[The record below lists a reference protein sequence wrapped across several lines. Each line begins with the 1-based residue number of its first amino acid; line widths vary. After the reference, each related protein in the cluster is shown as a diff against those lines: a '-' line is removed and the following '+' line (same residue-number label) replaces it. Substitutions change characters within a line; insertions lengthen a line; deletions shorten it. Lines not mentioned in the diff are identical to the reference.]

1 MIGSVFSVG
10 PAGTGKSTFSG
21 ALKDWMISQGLD
33 SAIVNL
39 DPGAEFLPYE
49 PDFDIREVLS
59 LSDVM
64 SEYSLGPNGAQ
75 VVAAD
80 LMLENYQA
88 ILKPLEEFEDYYV
101 IFDTPGQI
109 ELFAFRQASPVLVDA
124 ITGGK
129 AVIAFISDSVISS
142 SPSGFISQKLLYGS
156 VISRFFKPSVNVLN
170 KSDLLTDDEISKIT
184 GWEEDPDRLQEAFM
198 EEKQKMDKNYFSQI
212 IHAFHEINAIG
223 KTIPVSS
230 KEMLGLEEVYASMS
244 LYFKGGEDTDTMFKD
259 D

>member
-49 PDFDIREVLS
+49 PDFDIREILS

-129 AVIAFISDSVISS
+129 AVIAFISDSMISSNVISS
-142 SPSGFISQKLLYGS
+142 L
-156 VISRFFKPSVNVLN
+156 VLN
-170 KSDLLTDDEISKIT
+170 LRISA
-184 GWEEDPDRLQEAFM
+184 LQFE
-198 EEKQKMDKNYFSQI
+198 Q
-212 IHAFHEINAIG
+212 
-223 KTIPVSS
+223 
-230 KEMLGLEEVYASMS
+230 
-244 LYFKGGEDTDTMFKD
+244 
-259 D
+259 